1 MRTPPDLRDILGIE
15 IPILS
20 APLGGATGPELVAAV
35 SNVGGYGV
43 IPLWGD
49 PTDKIR
55 DGIRR
60 TRELTGRNFA
70 VNLNMSLDYR
80 DALRTCIEEQVHAV
94 SFFWGI
100 DAMAIETAKAAGLVV
115 MSSVG
120 SAAEARRAQDAGA
133 DIIVAQG
140 YEAGG
145 HVWGKVSTMALIPAV
160 SDAVDVPILA
170 AGGIADGRGMAAALM
185 LGAAGVWV
193 GTRFLASPEAL
204 IHETYRASVI
214 AAAETDTDWHA
225 ELYDGDW
232 PKAPHRTLKNPTSE
246 AWHKAGCPSP
256 GSRPG
261 ENEVVGTRPGGAEIL
276 RYECYTPRPG
286 TDGRVDEMSMWC
298 GQGFGTVRRTMPAAE
313 IVTEIWDDARRCLSV
328 RSSSFE

>member
-1 MRTPPDLRDILGIE
+1 MRTAYDLRDILGTE

-20 APLGGATGPELVAAV
+20 APLGGAAGPELVAAV
-35 SNVGGYGV
+35 SNAGGYGV

-49 PTDKIR
+49 PIDKVR

-60 TRELTGRNFA
+60 TQELTDRNFA
-70 VNLNMSLDYR
+70 VNLNMSLDYC
-80 DALRTCIEEQVHAV
+80 DALRTCIDEQVHAV
-94 SFFWGI
+94 SFFWGL
-100 DAMAIETAKAAGLVV
+100 DASAIGMAKAAGLVV
-115 MSSVG
+115 LASVG
-120 SAAEARRAQDAGA
+120 SAAEARIAQDAGA

-185 LGAAGVWV
+185 LGAAGAWV

-204 IHETYRASVI
+204 IHETYRARVL

-232 PKAPHRTLKNPTSE
+232 PKAPHRALKNPTSE
-246 AWHKAGCPSP
+246 AWHNAGCPPP
-256 GSRPG
+256 GRRPG
-261 ENEVVGTRPGGAEIL
+261 ENEVIGTRPCGAEIL

-286 TDGRVDEMSMWC
+286 TDGCVDEMSMWC
-298 GQGFGTVRRTMPAAE
+298 GQGVGIVRRTMPAAE
-313 IVTEIWDDARRCLSV
+313 IVAEIWEDARRRLSV
-328 RSSSFE
+328 RSSLFE